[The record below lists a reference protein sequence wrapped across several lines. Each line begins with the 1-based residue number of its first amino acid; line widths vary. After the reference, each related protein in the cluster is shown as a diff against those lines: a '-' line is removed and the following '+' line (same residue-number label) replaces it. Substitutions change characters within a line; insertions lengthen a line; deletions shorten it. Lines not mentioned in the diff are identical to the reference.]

1 MKSVNKILLC
11 MVVFSFFTF
20 STFPSFTDT
29 SASFTDAKN
38 VNAEIRTGVWESL
51 EELVGAPDLN
61 LTGGRDGLQENDFGP
76 IGDSNS
82 RNYSESVAVNFSENP
97 SSIHN
102 ESSAEFTN
110 QTDNL
115 PIEANETIDPTNQT
129 SDINLTNNTNF
140 TNSTD
145 LINNSTDTQRTVSLE
160 EASIN
165 TGSLGPSSGGSGVA
179 LEVEVGQEVRTKMR
193 SPS

>member
-76 IGDSNS
+76 IGEIG
-82 RNYSESVAVNFSENP
+82 RESCM
-97 SSIHN
+97 
-102 ESSAEFTN
+102 
-110 QTDNL
+110 
-115 PIEANETIDPTNQT
+115 ET
-129 SDINLTNNTNF
+129 
-140 TNSTD
+140 
-145 LINNSTDTQRTVSLE
+145 V
-160 EASIN
+160 
-165 TGSLGPSSGGSGVA
+165 
-179 LEVEVGQEVRTKMR
+179 
-193 SPS
+193 